1 MPLRTNMTASHIV
14 LTSLFSLCLVPLAG
28 CRLCS
33 DCEDMDYPAFGGSWQ
48 RTVRDSGRVGSIF
61 DSAGGK
67 VDTLTDRDQPLPT
80 DAREREQ
87 QGLRT
92 EGMFD
97 PENNDSSPDEQ
108 RGKASPPLTPDELKN
123 QTLEDI
129 PEGEEGKKLR
139 LKSLDEINVRRLPD
153 EPPSSF
159 VR

>member
-1 MPLRTNMTASHIV
+1 MHLRTHMTASHIV
-14 LTSLFSLCLVPLAG
+14 PTTLFLICLIPLAG

-67 VDTLTDRDQPLPT
+67 VAELTDRNQPLST
-80 DAREREQ
+80 DAQERQQ

-92 EGMFD
+92 QGMFD
-97 PENNDSSPDEQ
+97 PETNDAAPNVDPDT
-108 RGKASPPLTPDELKN
+108 ADPPMTPEELKN
-123 QTLEDI
+123 QSLEDI

-139 LKSLDEINVRRLPD
+139 LKSLDEINVRRLPS
-153 EPPSSF
+153 EPPPSF
-159 VR
+159 IR